1 MRKLVFLFCLVPVLA
16 GMPAHADDDRRE
28 REELTAARKRGE
40 ILPLAE
46 ILDRWESQTGG
57 RIIEVEFEKDDGRTI
72 YEIYYLDAGGRR
84 REIKIDA
91 RDGSELD
98 GGDDD

>member
-40 ILPLAE
+40 ILPLAK
-46 ILDRWESQTGG
+46 ILDRLE
-57 RIIEVEFEKDDGRTI
+57 
-72 YEIYYLDAGGRR
+72 
-84 REIKIDA
+84 
-91 RDGSELD
+91 
-98 GGDDD
+98 